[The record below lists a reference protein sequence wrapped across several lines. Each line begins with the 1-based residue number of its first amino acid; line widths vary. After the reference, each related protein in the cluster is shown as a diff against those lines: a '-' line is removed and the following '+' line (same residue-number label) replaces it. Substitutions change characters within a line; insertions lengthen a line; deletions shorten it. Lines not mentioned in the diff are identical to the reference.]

1 MGSYPITCAGQ
12 SSSNYAIA
20 YTSGSLKIIYQPGG
34 ICDKDLG
41 HSILLPINVD
51 GSSVWNQGKTIPVK
65 FRVCDANGVSI
76 GTPGVVAGFNLT
88 QIIAGTVANVDESV
102 SSTSS
107 DTSFRWDPNAQ
118 EWTFNL
124 STSNQAAGNTY
135 VYAISLNDGSAIPFQ
150 YGLK

>member
-1 MGSYPITCAGQ
+1 MIDR
-12 SSSNYAIA
+12 SSGRAALAAHSEYWRAISA
-20 YTSGSLKIIYQPGG
+20 PSPSG
-34 ICDKDLG
+34 
-41 HSILLPINVD
+41 
-51 GSSVWNQGKTIPVK
+51 WNQGKTIPVK

-88 QIIAGTVANVDESV
+88 QALTGTVAKVDKSA

-107 DTSFRWDPNAQ
+107 DTAFRWDPNAQ

-124 STSNQAAGNTY
+124 STSNQQAGNMY
-135 VYAISLNDGSAIPFQ
+135 VYTILLNDGSTITFR